1 MECEKQ
7 STTIYPKVLFMLSCF
22 YHTQLE
28 KKWMSLRVK
37 TLFIIGAVLA
47 SLVLILYLITQ
58 TVLVRSYEGLEEQ
71 NTHDHVERALIAL
84 NEQIETLSANTFDY
98 AYWDDSYQFMVDR
111 NEDYVIANLDNVFFI
126 NLGVNLEA
134 FISPEGETVYIKTV
148 DLQAEE
154 ERPVPED
161 FATYITPG
169 SPFLDHADLTGSVAG
184 IVLLD
189 EAPMLLS
196 SRAILNSQLEGP
208 SRGSLFFGQF
218 LDEAKVQELS
228 ESLRLPL
235 TIQRLDQGDLPADF
249 QNANANL
256 TVETPIFVKPLDDAT
271 VSGYG
276 LVEDINGNPAL
287 LMRVDLPRD
296 IYTQGQS
303 SIQLFLGLLIIV
315 GMVFVGMTILL
326 LERTVISRLLRLETE
341 VTDIATSGNIGE
353 RVAVTGTDELSELE
367 RDINKMLESLEKA
380 EIASHDSDQRLR
392 MVVRNVQ
399 VMLWTVDENGLL
411 KLLEGKSLGLIGL
424 QGGQGVGKPAAEIF
438 RNMPQLVDEIRK
450 ALNGEAFNSVV
461 PIKDHVFDT
470 RYVPIRDKNSQIIGM
485 VGVATDITE
494 HVQAE
499 RALKESA
506 DNLKEQQEQLER
518 AHTLIGSTIGQ
529 LKEAMDRGAESKEL
543 SEYLDFVRDQFER
556 LN

>member
-1 MECEKQ
+1 
-7 STTIYPKVLFMLSCF
+7 
-22 YHTQLE
+22 
-28 KKWMSLRVK
+28 MSLRVK

-58 TVLVRSYEGLEEQ
+58 TVLVRSFEALEEQ
-71 NTHDHVERALIAL
+71 NTRDHVERALTAL
-84 NEQIETLSANTFDY
+84 NEQIDTLSANTFDY
-98 AYWDDSYQFMVDR
+98 AYWDDTYQFVADR
-111 NEDYVIANLDNVFFI
+111 NEDYIVANLDNVFFI

-148 DLQAEE
+148 DLQTEE
-154 ERPVPED
+154 ERPVPEGLE
-161 FATYITPG
+161 AYITTG
-169 SPFLDHADLTGSVAG
+169 SPFLDHTDLTGSVAG

-208 SRGSLFFGQF
+208 SRGSLIFGQF

-235 TIQRLDQGDLPADF
+235 TIQRLDQGELPADF
-249 QNANANL
+249 QSANDSL
-256 TVETPIFVKPLDDAT
+256 TIDAPIFAKPLDDAT
-271 VSGYG
+271 VAGYG
-276 LVEDINGNPAL
+276 LVQDINGNPAL
-287 LMRVDLPRD
+287 LIRLELPRD
-296 IYTQGQS
+296 IYKQGQS

-315 GMVFVGMTILL
+315 GLVFVGVTILL
-326 LERTVISRLLRLETE
+326 LERTVISRLLRLESE
-341 VTDIATSGNIGE
+341 VTDIATSGNIGG

-411 KLLEGKSLGLIGL
+411 KLLEGKSLSLIGL
-424 QGGQGVGKPAAEIF
+424 QGGQGIGKPATEIF

-461 PIKDHVFDT
+461 PIKDHIFDT
-470 RYVPIRDKNSQIIGM
+470 RYVPIRDKSGQVAGM

-499 RALKESA
+499 RALKESS

-518 AHTLIGSTIGQ
+518 AHNLIGSTIGQ
-529 LKEAMDRGAESKEL
+529 LKEAMQRGAEREEL
-543 SEYLDFVRDQFER
+543 SEYLDFVRGQFDE